1 MMILLIVVLVLVI
14 GAVVAVVVGRVGAD
28 SMSAPTATSAFDLPE
43 GKLGSAGVDAVRLDQ
58 SLRGYNM
65 AQVDA
70 VLDRLFDEIHDL
82 EARVE
87 RREHDEPRDERVP
100 ASRFGTGRAEQER
113 AERAADVVQFRRRRG
128 EGDDADA

>member
-1 MMILLIVVLVLVI
+1 MMILLIVVLVLVV
-14 GAVVAVVVGRVGAD
+14 GGVVAVVVGRVGAD
-28 SMSAPTATSAFDLPE
+28 TMSSPTATSAFALPE

-82 EARVE
+82 EAQLD
-87 RREHDEPRDERVP
+87 RRERDEPHDERVP
-100 ASRFGTGRAEQER
+100 ASRFGTARSEQER
-113 AERAADVVQFRRRRG
+113 ADRAADVVQFRRRRG

>member
-14 GAVVAVVVGRVGAD
+14 GGVVAVVVGRVGAD
-28 SMSAPTATSAFDLPE
+28 TMSSPTETSAFDLPK

-70 VLDRLFDEIHDL
+70 VLDWLFDEIHDL
-82 EARVE
+82 EARLE
-87 RREHDEPRDERVP
+87 RSEHDEPRGERVP
-100 ASRFGTGRAEQER
+100 VSRFGAGRVEPER
-113 AERAADVVQFRRRRG
+113 ADRAADVVQFRRRRG